1 MNTTLELAVIN
12 DISEKN
18 LITYRENLKEKLV
31 NFCFRNGISY
41 IPAEDFRS
49 VYHYIDG
56 DFIQEELDA
65 QFCIA
70 PDAQLFEDDT
80 LRKFEHNPYEV
91 RFVVEDGRIL
101 GVVHIIDYNHE
112 FLAVELYRTLF
123 LLENNLRTLLVQHGK
138 TNLDFL
144 NWIQHKAYFSFGE
157 DQKYWQSRVDF
168 YLPDNQLLAQ
178 KKSQER
184 NIYFPFQT
192 FSFSELL
199 QFSQDENV
207 IECFDGFKKIR
218 NYIAH
223 SRNITP
229 TSESDNGQLIYEFST
244 LKNFVIE
251 IRKFL
256 DFKTIIERKL
266 LRTDYILDVY

>member
-1 MNTTLELAVIN
+1 M
-12 DISEKN
+12 
-18 LITYRENLKEKLV
+18 
-31 NFCFRNGISY
+31 
-41 IPAEDFRS
+41 
-49 VYHYIDG
+49 
-56 DFIQEELDA
+56 
-65 QFCIA
+65 
-70 PDAQLFEDDT
+70 
-80 LRKFEHNPYEV
+80 
-91 RFVVEDGRIL
+91 
-101 GVVHIIDYNHE
+101 
-112 FLAVELYRTLF
+112 
-123 LLENNLRTLLVQHGK
+123 
-138 TNLDFL
+138 
-144 NWIQHKAYFSFGE
+144 
-157 DQKYWQSRVDF
+157 DF